1 MFLLRILVFT
11 ILVCLL
17 AILAYPLAV
26 IFDISQGGN
35 GYGLCQDLMLCKV
48 DFTEGP
54 LLFVQLVAI
63 FFFLIALLR
72 LCMYF
77 QKYLNQQ

>member
-26 IFDISQGGN
+26 IFDISKGGT
-35 GYGLCQDLMLCKV
+35 GYGLCQDLMLCKIG
-48 DFTEGP
+48 FTEGP
-54 LLFVQLVAI
+54 VLFIQLVSI

-72 LCMYF
+72 VCMHF
-77 QKYLNQQ
+77 QKYLSYQ